1 MNLVKVEGFK
11 DFYITPDGDI
21 VKIKT
26 AYLEPNN
33 GNPRYVLVD
42 NKKRKR
48 IFPKKAKQMYKEA
61 VGEYN
66 NNYILRHELKD
77 LGWSNKDIAKFI
89 QKSKKFRVGEGYKI
103 EQDIVDNRLVLV
115 VRTDM
120 RFGNWLEMVGAY

>member
-1 MNLVKVEGFK
+1 MEGFK

-61 VGEYN
+61 VGEYD

-77 LGWSNKDIAKFI
+77 LGWSNKEIVKFI
-89 QKSKKFRVGEGYKI
+89 QKSKKFRTGDQYVI
-103 EQDIVDNRLVLV
+103 EQDIIDNRLVLV

-120 RFGNWLEMVGAY
+120 EFVDLLEMVGQI